1 MSDDRNKKPNPAGQS
16 GDRRPDDTGPSLGAS
31 GGGFNW
37 GWLLLLGLLFLPS
50 IIGVFTG
57 NRGGS
62 VTYNQFRSQ
71 VESGN
76 VEAVTVSGNRIQGR
90 FSSAVTVGSG
100 SNTNEVQRFVVHVPP
115 FGDASLLELM
125 RTNNV
130 PIYTQPAQD
139 GMSLFGVLL
148 NILPFLLLVWI
159 GYRMFKGMQQRGQG
173 MFGVGQNKAKL
184 YERSASVETTFKDV
198 AGLQSAKQEV
208 QEIVDFLKRP
218 ERYEKLGG
226 KPPKGVLLVGP
237 PGTGKTLLARAIAGE
252 ADTDFYTMSGSDF
265 MEMFV
270 GVGASRVRNLFK
282 DAKKRQPSIIFI
294 DELDSIGR
302 HRGAGLGGGHD
313 EREQTLNQLLSELDG
328 FAPQEQVIVIA
339 ATNRPDILDPALLR
353 PGRFDRRVTTNLPS
367 VKDRVA
373 ILRIHAQERPLADDV
388 DLQEVAR
395 GTPGFSGADLAN
407 LLNEASLLAA
417 RAGSSELTMDT
428 IRTARD
434 KVMLGLERKNLT
446 ISEEERKR
454 IAFHESGHAVT
465 AALLPNADE
474 LLKVTIIPR
483 GRAMGVTQQIPEEEK
498 YLYSEEYL
506 ADRLSVMLGGRAA
519 EQLVFGSF
527 TNGAENDLQQ
537 ATKIARRMV
546 EQWGMSRKIGAFYS
560 GGEQKNVFLGEEL
573 SRGRDHSET
582 TAREIDA
589 EVMETLR
596 TAYERA
602 KETLEEHRDGLQRL
616 ADELLEEEELTAE
629 EVRALIR
636 GKESD
641 T

>member
-100 SNTNEVQRFVVHVPP
+100 SNTNEVQQFVVHIPP
-115 FGDASLLELM
+115 FGDANLLELM

-302 HRGAGLGGGHD
+302 HRGAGLG
-313 EREQTLNQLLSELDG
+313 E
-328 FAPQEQVIVIA
+328 I
-339 ATNRPDILDPALLR
+339 
-353 PGRFDRRVTTNLPS
+353 
-367 VKDRVA
+367 
-373 ILRIHAQERPLADDV
+373 
-388 DLQEVAR
+388 
-395 GTPGFSGADLAN
+395 
-407 LLNEASLLAA
+407 
-417 RAGSSELTMDT
+417 
-428 IRTARD
+428 
-434 KVMLGLERKNLT
+434 
-446 ISEEERKR
+446 
-454 IAFHESGHAVT
+454 
-465 AALLPNADE
+465 
-474 LLKVTIIPR
+474 
-483 GRAMGVTQQIPEEEK
+483 GRA
-498 YLYSEEYL
+498 SC
-506 ADRLSVMLGGRAA
+506 
-519 EQLVFGSF
+519 
-527 TNGAENDLQQ
+527 
-537 ATKIARRMV
+537 
-546 EQWGMSRKIGAFYS
+546 
-560 GGEQKNVFLGEEL
+560 
-573 SRGRDHSET
+573 
-582 TAREIDA
+582 RER
-589 EVMETLR
+589 V
-596 TAYERA
+596 
-602 KETLEEHRDGLQRL
+602 
-616 ADELLEEEELTAE
+616 
-629 EVRALIR
+629 
-636 GKESD
+636 
-641 T
+641 